1 MVKSKSAELFDL
13 RPLSECIA
21 GTSLTLDKN
30 FSLAVSRRTWQ
41 AEARAFACLLAL
53 TVGYIFTFIFWN
65 D

>member
-1 MVKSKSAELFDL
+1 MGKAKPAEIFDL

-30 FSLAVSRRTWQ
+30 FSVGRSRQKWHL
-41 AEARAFACLLAL
+41 EAQAFAFLLAI
-53 TVGYIFTFIFWN
+53 TVGYIFTFIFWS